1 MQRLIPCIFIK
12 GCQKSLSFLF
22 SFSLKKKVKS
32 AEVNPLME
40 LSHSE
45 GIRMDNYGQ
54 SSLDEVHKE
63 KASHQT

>member
-1 MQRLIPCIFIK
+1 MPK
-12 GCQKSLSFLF
+12 KSFSFL

-40 LSHSE
+40 LSPPE

-54 SSLDEVHKE
+54 SVSSLDEVHKE
-63 KASHQT
+63 KAPHQT